1 MQRIRFNFVPAKVID
16 AVSWM
21 LWIEEKNGKDK
32 LDFQTILK
40 SCYFADKEALV
51 MRRRP
56 IFGARYVAM
65 QYGPVPTEIY
75 EMLKC
80 EPIWLVELAEENVT
94 EYPWDQKNH
103 FLSLKMKKKN
113 RIEHKNIAVVE
124 MNIIKKAFEKCSD
137 MDFNKRTHD
146 THEKDWYKG
155 TKRPK
160 RLMHYED
167 MIPVDVPDRKE
178 LIEDLLE
185 DGFNYAL

>member
-1 MQRIRFNFVPAKVID
+1 MPRIRFNFAPAKVID

-21 LWIEEKNGKDK
+21 LWVEEKNGNDR

-51 MRRRP
+51 KRRRP
-56 IFGARYVAM
+56 IFGAKYFAM

-75 EMLKC
+75 QMLKC
-80 EPIWLVELAEENVT
+80 EPIWLLELAEENVT

-103 FLSLKMKKKN
+103 FLSLKTKKKS

-124 MNIIKKAFEKCSD
+124 MNIIKKAFEKSSD
-137 MDFNKRTHD
+137 MNFDKRTVD
-146 THEKDWYKG
+146 THEKDWYRG
-155 TKRPK
+155 TRRPT

-167 MIPVDVPDRKE
+167 MIPVDIPDRKE
-178 LIEDLLE
+178 LIENLLE